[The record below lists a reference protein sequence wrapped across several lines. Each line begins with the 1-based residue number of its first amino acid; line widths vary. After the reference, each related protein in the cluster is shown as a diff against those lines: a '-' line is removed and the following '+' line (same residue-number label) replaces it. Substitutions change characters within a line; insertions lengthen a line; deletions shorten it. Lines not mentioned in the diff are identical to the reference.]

1 MSFRFSLLVLSLVSL
16 SACSSTRPTEPG
28 TQLPTPGPTTIDH
41 SDYETFDA
49 GQYGETPPDAA
60 DAGEDPLDHD
70 VPATLMENRAPEGG
84 SGVVYAGPGY
94 RVQVFQSTSKDEADR
109 KVNEAVAWWRRS
121 AGQMGL
127 NNTPE
132 VYTVYRA
139 PYYRVRVGNFQ
150 TRDAA
155 RSFQSSL
162 SLAFDGAFIVQDR
175 VTVRR

>member
-1 MSFRFSLLVLSLVSL
+1 MSLRSFVFVALLAGL
-16 SACSSTRPTEPG
+16 SACGGSRPVERGET
-28 TQLPTPGPTTIDH
+28 LPRPAPSDIDH
-41 SDYETFDA
+41 GDYETFDP
-49 GQYGETPPDAA
+49 GRYPETSPAAATTPDS
-60 DAGEDPLDHD
+60 LVHD
-70 VPATLMENRAPEGG
+70 VPALLMDPRTGEGTG

-94 RVQVFQSTSKDEADR
+94 RVQVFQSTSKEEADR

-121 AGQMGL
+121 ASSLDL

-155 RSFQSSL
+155 RAFQ
-162 SLAFDGAFIVQDR
+162 AQIGPVFDGAFIVQDR

>member
-1 MSFRFSLLVLSLVSL
+1 MPFRLASLAALLLGL
-16 SACSSTRPTEPG
+16 SACGGTRPVERDDT
-28 TQLPTPGPTTIDH
+28 LPRPSPSTIDH
-41 SDYETFDA
+41 GDYETFDP
-49 GQYGETPPDAA
+49 GRYPETPPTGAA
-60 DAGEDPLDHD
+60 SSDSLGHD
-70 VPATLMENRAPEGG
+70 VPAALLNNRSDEGTG

-109 KVNEAVAWWRRS
+109 KVNEAVAWWQRS
-121 AGQMGL
+121 AENLRL
-127 NNTPE
+127 NDTPE

-155 RSFQSSL
+155 RSFQAAIGPS
-162 SLAFDGAFIVQDR
+162 FDGAFIVQDR